1 MPPDTSSYPVL
12 HTYLTVRDGE
22 GGFVSGLAP
31 DDVSIIENGS
41 EIPVETLEE
50 LTPGAQIA
58 VAINPGTSFA
68 LRDST
73 GATRFDLVV
82 SALRLW
88 AGDRPVR
95 NQDQLIFFMTGD
107 PQAARLTG
115 YPDLI
120 DALDAAPTDHRNAVP
135 SLATLSTAIDVAG
148 DQPERAGMGRAVLFI
163 SPQVDQ
169 DTIPAVENLADRAI
183 LDQVRVY
190 VWMVTSDAFFETAG
204 ADALRTLSAETGG
217 RFFAF
222 SGTETLPDPE
232 TYFDSLRR
240 IYSLTYISGIR
251 TAGEHELSAEIRAT
265 GNESVSPPVVFG
277 LNILPPNPI
286 FVSPP
291 DEISRRLVPDAEGNL
306 SAERRT
312 PIEQTIEILIEFPD
326 GFARELERTTL
337 YVNGRIA
344 AENTGPPFD
353 MFTWDLSEIAQSD
366 RYTLQVEALDEL
378 GLSSISLETP
388 VSIMVEELPDGLVP
402 SITRNSPVIVTVV
415 VMMVGAVLIGVLL
428 RVRRLRPE
436 PLNGNGKKNGKKKRR
451 LPEDPV
457 FQPVEN
463 VRRPAPTVRLTR
475 WANRLHWPQRSTL
488 RSEPVAFL
496 DRIYDPNSLEAL
508 TPSPPHPIYTSEIT
522 LGNDPSQATFVL
534 DEPSV
539 APLHARLHR
548 NGEQEFY
555 LSDLDSI
562 SGTYLN
568 FLPTNGV
575 PIRIEHGDQLHFGRA
590 GFRFRL
596 NPPPRTSPPSVEP
609 QGKPH

>member
-1 MPPDTSSYPVL
+1 
-12 HTYLTVRDGE
+12 
-22 GGFVSGLAP
+22 
-31 DDVSIIENGS
+31 
-41 EIPVETLEE
+41 
-50 LTPGAQIA
+50 
-58 VAINPGTSFA
+58 
-68 LRDST
+68 
-73 GATRFDLVV
+73 
-82 SALRLW
+82 
-88 AGDRPVR
+88 
-95 NQDQLIFFMTGD
+95 
-107 PQAARLTG
+107 
-115 YPDLI
+115 
-120 DALDAAPTDHRNAVP
+120 
-135 SLATLSTAIDVAG
+135 
-148 DQPERAGMGRAVLFI
+148 MGRAVLFI
-163 SPQVDQ
+163 SSQVEQ
-169 DTIPAVENLADRAI
+169 DTISALENLADRAI
-183 LDQVRVY
+183 LGQVRVY

-232 TYFDSLRR
+232 TYFDALRR
-240 IYSLTYISGIR
+240 IYSLTYNSGIR
-251 TAGEHELSAEIRAT
+251 SAGEHELSAEIRAT

-291 DEISRRLVPDAEGNL
+291 DEISRLLVPDAEGNL

-312 PIEQTIEILIEFPD
+312 PVNETIEILIEFPD
-326 GFARELERTTL
+326 GFTRKLVRTTL
-337 YVNGRIA
+337 YVNGQIA

-353 MFTWDLSEIAQSD
+353 VFTWDLSEIGQSD

-388 VSIMVEELPDGLVP
+388 VSIMVEQLPDGFGT

-415 VMMVGAVLIGVLL
+415 VLMVGAVLIGVLL

-436 PLNGNGKKNGKKKRR
+436 PLNGNGKKNRRRKRR

-475 WANRLHWPQRSTL
+475 WANRLHWPQRSTP
-488 RSEPVAFL
+488 RAEPVAFL
-496 DRIYDPNSLEAL
+496 ERIYDPNSLEAM

-548 NGEQEFY
+548 NGEQEYY
-555 LSDLDSI
+555 LSDLDSVA
-562 SGTYLN
+562 GTYLN
-568 FLPTNGV
+568 FLPTNGS
-575 PIRIEHGDQLHFGRA
+575 PIRIEHGDLLHFGRA

-596 NPPPRTSPPSVEP
+596 NPPPRTSPPSAEP
-609 QGKPH
+609 QGNEH